1 MYDTKILDDY
11 RDFTRETSIYDS
23 NDAYEY
29 TILGLCSEAGE
40 VAGKF
45 KKFIRD
51 GGSWEDLTKDM
62 TKELGDVLWYVDRI
76 ADEFNI
82 SVADILS
89 ANIEKL
95 AARKLNNT
103 LGGSGDDR

>member
-11 RDFTRETSIYDS
+11 RDFTRETMIYDS

-29 TILGLCSEAGE
+29 TIMGLCSEAGE

-45 KKFIRD
+45 KKFLRD
-51 GGSWEDLTKDM
+51 GTSWEDLTKDM

-95 AARKLNNT
+95 AARKEANT
-103 LGGSGDDR
+103 LTGSGDNR

>member
-11 RDFTRETSIYDS
+11 RDFTRETMIYDS

-51 GGSWEDLTKDM
+51 GTSWEELTKDM

-95 AARKLNNT
+95 AARKLNDT
-103 LGGSGDDR
+103 LGGSGDNR